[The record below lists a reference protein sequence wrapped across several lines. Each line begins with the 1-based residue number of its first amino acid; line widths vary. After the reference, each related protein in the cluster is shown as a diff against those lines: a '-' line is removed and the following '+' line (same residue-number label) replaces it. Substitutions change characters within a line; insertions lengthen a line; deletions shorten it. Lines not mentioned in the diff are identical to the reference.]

1 VKTFKFFLYE
11 KQEEEEE
18 EEEEEKKRVFDET
31 FQKSKFLFFF

>member
-1 VKTFKFFLYE
+1 MKTFKFFLYE
-11 KQEEEEE
+11 KQEEEE

>member
-1 VKTFKFFLYE
+1 MKTFKFFLYE

>member
-1 VKTFKFFLYE
+1 LYE
-11 KQEEEEE
+11 KQEEEE